1 MRTPWIRLAAGFILG
16 LALLGVIALHYCPAL
31 ATWLHHWTGWY

>member
-1 MRTPWIRLAAGFILG
+1 MRTPWIRLAAGFGLA
-16 LALLGVIALHYCPAL
+16 LALLGVVALHYCPAL